1 MLKAPEERLVMS
13 SSRFVGQLSFSSP
26 TLSVPKDTVPTLR
39 DDPAANVSFW
49 DTSADHNYS
58 ESREESIRLE
68 GRDFHLESPVSE
80 MYKEGTG
87 LLSLSKLL
95 RTVTVKLIASLP
107 ALSPLLY
114 PQEVLREHSSACKS
128 TGKHG
133 VTH

>member
-1 MLKAPEERLVMS
+1 ML
-13 SSRFVGQLSFSSP
+13 
-26 TLSVPKDTVPTLR
+26 
-39 DDPAANVSFW
+39 SFW

-58 ESREESIRLE
+58 ESREESVRLE

-114 PQEVLREHSSACKS
+114 PQEVLPEHSSACKS

-133 VTH
+133 VTN